1 MIYFQS
7 YLLNLRFYES
17 YEGFFIRVL
26 NNFWP
31 CVLGSGFCFIL
42 SFVLLVCGFGVFW
55 ICFVCRFGFFGGCLL
70 WFCFFKSTLFIKVMY
85 LVAWC
90 SGLTPAG
97 N

>member
-31 CVLGSGFCFIL
+31 CVFGSGFCFIL
-42 SFVLLVCGFGVFW
+42 SFVWLVLFAL
-55 ICFVCRFGFFGGCLL
+55 GFFGFVLFVGLVFL
-70 WFCFFKSTLFIKVMY
+70 GGVCFGFVFLN
-85 LVAWC
+85 LHC
-90 SGLTPAG
+90 SLK
-97 N
+97 